1 MRVSILVMFLLP
13 LLLAGCATD
22 AQHDAQA
29 QEVRNGDFIL
39 STTDAL
45 PGSIYDLRIYTVA
58 KGDTLA
64 RIAEKFQI
72 PLADLEA
79 INPGL
84 VPTRLLI
91 GQKIRVYEKKSE

>member
-1 MRVSILVMFLLP
+1 MRVSVFVIFLLP
-13 LLLAGCATD
+13 LLFVGCATD
-22 AQHDAQA
+22 TQRNEQV
-29 QEVRNGDFIL
+29 QKVRNGDFIL
-39 STTDAL
+39 STADAL
-45 PGSIYDLRIYTVA
+45 PGSIYDLRIYTIA

-64 RIAEKFQI
+64 RIAERFQI
-72 PLADLEA
+72 SLIDLEA